1 MLNIEFY
8 PDAWDDY
15 LNFTSDKKLF
25 AKINI
30 LIKDIVR
37 GNEAEGIGKPEA
49 LKGNLSG
56 FYSRRINGE
65 HRFVYAVDET
75 TIYIIACKGHYN

>member
-25 AKINI
+25 VNI
-30 LIKDIVR
+30 SAFIKDIIID
-37 GNEAEGIGKPEA
+37 NESNGIGKLGA
-49 LKGNLSG
+49 
-56 FYSRRINGE
+56 
-65 HRFVYAVDET
+65 
-75 TIYIIACKGHYN
+75 

>member
-15 LNFTSDKKLF
+15 LNFTSDKKF
-25 AKINI
+25 FVKINT

-37 GNEAEGIGKPEA
+37 G
-49 LKGNLSG
+49 
-56 FYSRRINGE
+56 
-65 HRFVYAVDET
+65 
-75 TIYIIACKGHYN
+75 

>member
-25 AKINI
+25 IKINT

-37 GNEAEGIGKPEA
+37 GNETDGIGKPEA
-49 LKGNLSG
+49 LKGDLSG
-56 FYSRRINGE
+56 CILVG
-65 HRFVYAVDET
+65 
-75 TIYIIACKGHYN
+75 